1 MLRALL
7 STLASIMCFA
17 IVGDTLVIVYCLVT
31 HCLLLW
37 RKRLLMVLK
46 NVFQADTQSKVL
58 MWGYNYYNYTRRMV
72 SDLRDSQKSMK
83 SFTQDYLVNHID
95 QLLTSCHENMV
106 SIVMK
111 QSVTVTG
118 STIL

>member
-1 MLRALL
+1 
-7 STLASIMCFA
+7 
-17 IVGDTLVIVYCLVT
+17 
-31 HCLLLW
+31 
-37 RKRLLMVLK
+37 
-46 NVFQADTQSKVL
+46 
-58 MWGYNYYNYTRRMV
+58 MV

-83 SFTQDYLVNHID
+83 SFTQDYLVNNID